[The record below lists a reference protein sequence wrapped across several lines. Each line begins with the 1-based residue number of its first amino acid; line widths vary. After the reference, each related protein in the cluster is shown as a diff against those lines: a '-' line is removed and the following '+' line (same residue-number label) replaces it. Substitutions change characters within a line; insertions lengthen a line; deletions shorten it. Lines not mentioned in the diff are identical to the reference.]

1 MSFLS
6 TFYKHLLNERGL
18 QSFFIICVCNFL
30 GKNIGTTAARKM
42 LLKLTPFIYINKIYE
57 QLLRQF
63 PFFKKLQTQTVSTEK
78 LQKINLY
85 EKAACKMFVK
95 LTIGVNFINIL
106 QTGF

>member
-6 TFYKHLLNERGL
+6 TVYKHLLNERGL
-18 QSFFIICVCNFL
+18 QSFFIICVCNFF

-63 PFFKKLQTQTVSTEK
+63 PFF
-78 LQKINLY
+78 QKITNTNGKY
-85 EKAACKMFVK
+85 RKTSKNKFV
-95 LTIGVNFINIL
+95 
-106 QTGF
+106 